1 MKIIYGPFC
10 LLLVLFMTVTG
21 YGKDL
26 NPGKNQKK
34 YDPVLMI
41 SPVSVMQKIKQK
53 ARQETRQKESLFLVD
68 IRHEKEFS
76 TFKIPGSINVP
87 LPFIKAKS
95 FLKSRP
101 VVLIHRSIAYSRIIP
116 RVHELNRKGFQ
127 IKILRGGLAAWR
139 HKGGDI
145 VGDPFS
151 QKELNRITAHTFF
164 MEKDHE
170 EWVLIH
176 TGSNPSKKEKKVFSN
191 MIFAADTKKTV
202 PDLVQSIFTAPE
214 NLKKR
219 LSIPDITPLTGII
232 IFNDTGSNYEAIEE
246 KINPV
251 HGHRV
256 FYLDGGI
263 QAYQALV
270 NFQALANRPQTER
283 TKEVGH
289 CDPCKETAPHK
300 EETIKPAIPSDTNK
314 TGNNPS

>member
-10 LLLVLFMTVTG
+10 LLLVLFMTMPG
-21 YGKDL
+21 YGKDV

-34 YDPVLMI
+34 YDSALMV
-41 SPVSVMQKIKQK
+41 SPVSVMQK
-53 ARQETRQKESLFLVD
+53 ARQETRQKKSLFLVD
-68 IRHEKEFS
+68 IRHEKEFNR
-76 TFKIPGSINVP
+76 FKIPGSINVP

-101 VVLIHRSIAYSRIIP
+101 VVLIHRSIGYSKIIP
-116 RVHELNRKGFQ
+116 RVHELNSNGFQ

-170 EWVLIH
+170 EWILIH
-176 TGSNPSKKEKKVFSN
+176 TGSKPSKEEKKIFAN
-191 MIFAADTKKTV
+191 MIFAADTKRTV

-214 NLKKR
+214 NLKKQI
-219 LSIPDITPLTGII
+219 SIPSITPLTGII
-232 IFNDTGSNYEAIEE
+232 IFNDTGSNYGAVEK
-246 KINPV
+246 KINPA
-251 HGHRV
+251 HSHRV

-263 QAYQALV
+263 QAYHTLV
-270 NFQALANRPQTER
+270 DSQALANRPQTER
-283 TKEVGH
+283 TKETGH

-300 EETIKPAIPSDTNK
+300 EKTIKPAIPSGTNK
-314 TGNNPS
+314 TGKNPS